1 MKSLSISLSEINK
14 MNPFLLFLSSLC
26 YIDEVALF
34 ANLGKTSLA
43 KGTAK
48 YYSTFSPNL
57 FIILPNVLQR
67 NTPD

>member
-1 MKSLSISLSEINK
+1 MKSLSISSSEINK

-26 YIDEVALF
+26 YIDEVSLF

-43 KGTAK
+43 KGTAN
-48 YYSTFSPNL
+48 YSTFSPNL